1 MPIVRRESGAKVG
14 WVVYDNEA
22 EARQYAE
29 SDALKADRERMLDL
43 GYDFG
48 YCWPG
53 EIDKVADGWRVCT
66 P

>member
-1 MPIVRRESGAKVG
+1 MTMIRRESGAKVG
-14 WVVYDNEA
+14 WEVYDNEA
-22 EARQYAE
+22 EARDRGN
-29 SDALKADRERMLDL
+29 SDALKAERARMLSA

-53 EIDKVADGWRVCT
+53 EVDKVADGWRVCT

>member
-1 MPIVRRESGAKVG
+1 MTLIRRESGNKVG
-14 WVVYDNEA
+14 WEVYDDEA
-22 EARQYAE
+22 EANARAHSPELAAE
-29 SDALKADRERMLDL
+29 RDRMLGA

-53 EIDKVADGWRVCT
+53 QVDKVADGWRVTT